1 MSLPLNC
8 SNILLN
14 QPFTTVNDF
23 TVSFTYTMNTGG
35 FDPANNNGFSV
46 FFIDGS
52 YNSISGGGS
61 GAGLGAVSSAGVG
74 VNGVFAI
81 LGFDIQGFF
90 SQINS
95 IPAFTTGNASAVAN
109 SIGLRVSPSYTFVG
123 SQYVFPINPNLYGPL
138 GPVPTANAYQ
148 TVRIC
153 VRKNFT
159 EIDVYSLNNETYV
172 KLATFNINV
181 PFSLPNSAKM
191 GIGYSGDTYF
201 QVQNITVNYT

>member
-1 MSLPLNC
+1 MSLPLHS

-14 QPFTTVNDF
+14 QPFTTLNDF
-23 TVSFTYTMNTGG
+23 TVSFTYTMNTSGN
-35 FDPANNNGFSV
+35 DPTNNNGFSV

-52 YNSISGGGS
+52 YNTLTGGGQ
-61 GAGLGAVSSAGVG
+61 GPGLGAVATNGIG

-81 LGFDIQGFF
+81 LGFDVQGFF
-90 SQINS
+90 SQQNS
-95 IPAFTTGNASAVAN
+95 IPAFTTGNASAIAN
-109 SIGLRVSPSYTFVG
+109 SIGLRISPSYTFVG
-123 SQYVFPINPNLYGPL
+123 SQYVYPINPYLYGPL
-138 GPVPTANAYQ
+138 GPTPTSEAYQ

-172 KLATFNINV
+172 KLATFNFKV
-181 PFSLPNSAKM
+181 PSLPNNAKV
-191 GIGYSGDTYF
+191 GIGYSGDTLF